1 MTASSTDDAAPTPID
16 HPTLARTR
24 GATHGV
30 HMPASIAP
38 MLAAEAPEP
47 FDAPE
52 YIFELMFGGMRAMAY
67 VRDGTVHLR
76 ARNGRDLTPYFPE
89 LLCIP
94 DRLQAREAIL
104 DGEIVVLDG
113 EGHPAFEMLRPRLN
127 TIAGAVGPDREQ
139 IAELPVQFRLKKV
152 LGHVS
157 FQAFDILWLDGR
169 SLVEAPLW
177 QRKNRLHEVVAPGAE
192 FAPVDF
198 VDDEGIAFFDAVVEK
213 KLDGVVAK
221 QKNSVYTPGA
231 RSKSWLNIRAL
242 QSGDFVI
249 GGYTIGGA
257 RRKGEP
263 FSQLLLGAY
272 DGERFEYVGAVSGG
286 LTDVE
291 ARQVVERLEPLHAQ
305 ASPFHDTPPLARLVY
320 WVEPAMVCR
329 VRFSEWS
336 PEGYLRFPI
345 FSALRPDLSA
355 ADCRV
360 E

>member
-1 MTASSTDDAAPTPID
+1 MPDA
-16 HPTLARTR
+16 
-24 GATHGV
+24 
-30 HMPASIAP
+30 IAA

-47 FDAPE
+47 FDSPD

-113 EGHPAFEMLRPRLN
+113 EGHPAF
-127 TIAGAVGPDREQ
+127 
-139 IAELPVQFRLKKV
+139 
-152 LGHVS
+152 
-157 FQAFDILWLDGR
+157 DILWLDGR

-198 VDDEGIAFFDAVVEK
+198 VDDEGIAFFEAVVEK

-272 DGERFEYVGAVSGG
+272 DGDRFEYVGAVSGG

-291 ARQVVERLEPLHAQ
+291 ARQVVERLEPLHAE

-320 WVEPAMVCR
+320 WVEPEVVCR

-355 ADCRV
+355 ADCRI